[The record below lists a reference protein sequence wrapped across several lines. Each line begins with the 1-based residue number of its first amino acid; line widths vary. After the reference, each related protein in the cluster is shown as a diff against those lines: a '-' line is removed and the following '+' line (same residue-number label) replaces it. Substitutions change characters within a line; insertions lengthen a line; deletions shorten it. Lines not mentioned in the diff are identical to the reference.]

1 MDNQYLQLGAFL
13 GASSDLGS
21 TILLDVYNSVPTLA
35 GFDSI
40 TFGSEDGSTSSMTI
54 SAVWGQEKIYQDG
67 EWVSMTKEYLDN
79 YNNKLQWTEYTYLMT
94 LYGHGLQGLDGGVIN
109 NLGSISK
116 WALYRMDSVTSQ
128 AKLIDNFD
136 ASVSQYIDYTGLLNR
151 SYTYLLYA
159 FNSNG
164 EMSSA
169 LQTPT
174 VELKYYGYFL
184 IDVDNNVV
192 YKFDTNFSGGDLK
205 QTTDYASFRTNN
217 KYMTY
222 HTGELQYLSGSIAA
236 LVRYARSKIYINND
250 TDLLENLRDCI
261 KDNNRTKILKTRK
274 GEGWY
279 VFTYDYNDSVINQA
293 IGAQPVNASFSFD
306 EIGTLDGGIDSS
318 AFNVVY

>member
-13 GASSDLGS
+13 GASADLNA
-21 TILLDVYNSVPTLA
+21 TILLDVYNSAPTLA

-40 TFGSEDGSTSSMTI
+40 TFGTDDGTTSSMTI

-67 EWVSMTKEYLDN
+67 EWVDMTKEYLDN
-79 YNNKLQWTEYTYLMT
+79 YNNNLRWTEYTYLMT
-94 LYGHGLQGLDGGVIN
+94 LYSNNLDGGSIN
-109 NLGSISK
+109 DLGSITQWS
-116 WALYRMDSVTSQ
+116 LYRMDNVTNR

-136 ASVSQYIDYTGLLNR
+136 ASVQQYIDYTGLLGR
-151 SYTYLLYA
+151 EYTYLLYA
-159 FNSNG
+159 FNSDG
-164 EMSSA
+164 QMSSA
-169 LQTPT
+169 LKTAT
-174 VELKYYGYFL
+174 VQLNYYGYFL
-184 IDVDNNVV
+184 IDVDNDVV

-222 HTGELQYLSGSIAA
+222 HTGELQYLSGNIAA
-236 LVRYARSKIYINND
+236 LVRYANSNIYINN
-250 TDLLENLRDCI
+250 TTGLLENLRDCI
-261 KDNNRTKILKTRK
+261 KDDNRIKILKTRK

>member
-128 AKLIDNFD
+128 
-136 ASVSQYIDYTGLLNR
+136 SVYR
-151 SYTYLLYA
+151 LYW
-159 FNSNG
+159 F
-164 EMSSA
+164 
-169 LQTPT
+169 
-174 VELKYYGYFL
+174 
-184 IDVDNNVV
+184 
-192 YKFDTNFSGGDLK
+192 
-205 QTTDYASFRTNN
+205 
-217 KYMTY
+217 
-222 HTGELQYLSGSIAA
+222 
-236 LVRYARSKIYINND
+236 
-250 TDLLENLRDCI
+250 I
-261 KDNNRTKILKTRK
+261 K
-274 GEGWY
+274 
-279 VFTYDYNDSVINQA
+279 
-293 IGAQPVNASFSFD
+293 
-306 EIGTLDGGIDSS
+306 
-318 AFNVVY
+318 

>member
-40 TFGSEDGSTSSMTI
+40 TFGSEDSTSSMTI
-54 SAVWGQEKIYQDG
+54 SAVWGQEKIYQNG

-79 YNNKLQWTEYTYLMT
+79 YNNNLQWTEYTYLMT
-94 LYGHGLQGLDGGVIN
+94 LYGQNLDGGSIN
-109 NLGSISK
+109 DLGNITQWS
-116 WALYRMDSVTSQ
+116 LYRMDNVTNR

-136 ASVSQYIDYTGLLNR
+136 ASVQQYIDYTGLLGR
-151 SYTYLLYA
+151 DYTYLLYA
-159 FNSNG
+159 FNSEG
-164 EMSSA
+164 QMSSA
-169 LQTPT
+169 LKTA
-174 VELKYYGYFL
+174 VARLNYYGYFL

-236 LVRYARSKIYINND
+236 LVRYANSNIYINN
-250 TDLLENLRDCI
+250 TTGLLENLRDCI
-261 KDNNRTKILKTRK
+261 KDDNRVKILKTRK

>member
-13 GASSDLGS
+13 GASADLNA
-21 TILLDVYNSVPTLA
+21 TILLDVYNSAPTLA

-40 TFGSEDGSTSSMTI
+40 TFGTDDGTTSSMTI

-67 EWVSMTKEYLDN
+67 EWVYMTKEYLDN
-79 YNNKLQWTEYTYLMT
+79 YNNNLQWTEYTYLMT
-94 LYGHGLQGLDGGVIN
+94 LYSNNLDGGSIN
-109 NLGSISK
+109 DLGSITQWS
-116 WALYRMDSVTSQ
+116 LYRMDNVTNR

-136 ASVSQYIDYTGLLNR
+136 ASVQQYIDYTGLLGR
-151 SYTYLLYA
+151 EYTYLLYA
-159 FNSNG
+159 FNSDG
-164 EMSSA
+164 QMSSA
-169 LQTPT
+169 LKTAT
-174 VELKYYGYFL
+174 VQLNYYGYFL
-184 IDVDNNVV
+184 IDVDNDVV

-222 HTGELQYLSGSIAA
+222 HTGELQYLSGNIAA
-236 LVRYARSKIYINND
+236 LVRYANSNIYINN
-250 TDLLENLRDCI
+250 TTGLLENLRDCI
-261 KDNNRTKILKTRK
+261 KDDNRTKILKTRK

>member
-13 GASSDLGS
+13 GASADLNA
-21 TILLDVYNSVPTLA
+21 TILLDVYNSAPTLA

-40 TFGSEDGSTSSMTI
+40 TFGTDDGTTSSMTI
-54 SAVWGQEKIYQDG
+54 SAVWGQEKIYQNG
-67 EWVSMTKEYLDN
+67 EWVYMTKEYLDN
-79 YNNKLQWTEYTYLMT
+79 YNNNLQWTEYTYLMT
-94 LYGHGLQGLDGGVIN
+94 LYSDNLDGGSIN
-109 NLGSISK
+109 DLGSITQWS
-116 WALYRMDSVTSQ
+116 LYRMDNVTNR

-136 ASVSQYIDYTGLLNR
+136 ASVQQYIDYTGLLGR
-151 SYTYLLYA
+151 EYTYLLYA
-159 FNSNG
+159 FNSDG
-164 EMSSA
+164 QMSSA
-169 LQTPT
+169 LKTAT
-174 VELKYYGYFL
+174 VQLNYYGYFL
-184 IDVDNNVV
+184 IDVDNDVV

-222 HTGELQYLSGSIAA
+222 HTGELQYLSGNIAA
-236 LVRYARSKIYINND
+236 LVRYANSNIYINN
-250 TDLLENLRDCI
+250 TTGLLENLRDCI
-261 KDNNRTKILKTRK
+261 KDDNRTKILKTRK